1 MKVWRTMMVAGGVVG
16 LATMG
21 LRAQTVAA
29 EPSTTPDNTA
39 QVAEAPSPPTQ
50 PAATGQRASPGA
62 VEQWLKRMK
71 MRNPEEFERLSKL
84 RQEDP
89 VAFQKTLKERL
100 EKIRADKAGNLTPD
114 IAATPK
120 PTMGEHGVA
129 TPRAHEA
136 GAGKSRDQHLETNKL
151 DQEIRS
157 LMANYKTAP
166 VDERKKLQVELRK
179 KINESFDLREKSR
192 HENIQRLEAQLVMF
206 KKDEEKKKASRDAIV
221 EQRLKELT
229 KETPLPK

>member
-1 MKVWRTMMVAGGVVG
+1 MKVWRTMLVAGGVVG

-21 LRAQTVAA
+21 LRAQTVA
-29 EPSTTPDNTA
+29 EPSAAPDNTA
-39 QVAEAPSPPTQ
+39 QVVDATSPATQ
-50 PAATGQRASPGA
+50 LAATGQRVSPGA

-100 EKIRADKAGNLTPD
+100 EKIRADKAGNLPPD

-120 PTMGEHGVA
+120 PSAGEYGA
-129 TPRAHEA
+129 PSPRAHEA

-157 LMANYKTAP
+157 LMANYKSAP
-166 VDERKKLQVELRK
+166 ADERKELQVELRK

-192 HENIQRLEAQLVMF
+192 HETIQRLEAQLVLL
-206 KKDEEKKKASRDAIV
+206 KKDEEKKKASREAIV

-229 KETPLPK
+229 KESPPPK